1 MTVRSN
7 KEIIKGMR
15 EIVKPFIGD
24 FLKRE
29 NYEGMGDV
37 DKAEFEAE
45 FEKVLT
51 LAEKAEPLSETFK
64 KVSAEIREAREDLDG
79 YDPNALITFADRV
92 DDIIEKYRE
101 PKEEKGTGCTS
112 THNVLKR

>member
-7 KEIIKGMR
+7 KEIVKGMR

-29 NYEGMGDV
+29 NYEGMGDI

-51 LAEKAEPLSETFK
+51 LAEKAEPLSEILDK
-64 KVSAEIREAREDLDG
+64 ISAEIREAREDLDG
-79 YDPNALITFADRV
+79 YDPNVLITFADRV

-101 PKEEKGTGCTS
+101 PKGEKGTE
-112 THNVLKR
+112 